1 MLWSVKKATFE
12 QAIRASAGCF
22 RRQRSRALW
31 KEMLALCRSLKSP
44 EGKHRH
50 CVYHQ
55 SNNRK
60 AKKRNRKPENT
71 EIRNQEVWRA
81 GAKCAARAGPTALLG
96 CTDRLR
102 KCADPVSILKG
113 GVYELSTEMR

>member
-1 MLWSVKKATFE
+1 
-12 QAIRASAGCF
+12 
-22 RRQRSRALW
+22 
-31 KEMLALCRSLKSP
+31 MLALCRSLKSP

-71 EIRNQEVWRA
+71 INKYQEVWRA
-81 GAKCAARAGPTALLG
+81 GAKCAARAGPTDLLKPRPSPTHFVISLAGISVLRPAAWMRALKEGHHQL
-96 CTDRLR
+96 LQ
-102 KCADPVSILKG
+102 
-113 GVYELSTEMR
+113 